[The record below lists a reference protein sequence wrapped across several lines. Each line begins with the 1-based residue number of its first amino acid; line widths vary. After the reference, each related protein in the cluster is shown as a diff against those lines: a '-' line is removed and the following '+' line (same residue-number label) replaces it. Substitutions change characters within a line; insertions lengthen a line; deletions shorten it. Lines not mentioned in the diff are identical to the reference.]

1 MSPEEWLAS
10 QTGSQSSPA
19 ILSPEEWLAQQEK
32 PKGPIELPEEDTSSD
47 FMRGITNYFPQT
59 KELYGAAKVLTGN
72 VVGSKELTK
81 SGIETMEEAQTQ
93 QQVKKSDTFTDAW
106 EKGIGTVVA
115 NYLPYQIGA
124 GVANVGESLAM
135 LGIGAGV
142 GAIAGGGIGALPG
155 AVTAGLSRSLAE
167 KGVLEAAKAVAKNVA
182 KEEAEK
188 GAEAEAAKLAG
199 EAAAKAYTEKEA
211 AKVLTSAEGK
221 KLISDAAV
229 DVGKNAGLAGQAV
242 FHGAG
247 ETAQQAIETGQE
259 EAEKNKTVYD
269 PNNLDLGRLLPAAA
283 VHAVAD
289 FVSEKF
295 FLSAF
300 KEIPGSYDSFVKDVA
315 KAIATTAGK
324 ELVPEE
330 IQEMAQ
336 RYGANL
342 SLTDADALKDY
353 LNTAMASV
361 AMSIVPGTVGGT
373 RTYLNAKS
381 PNTDQTN
388 TETVDLK
395 NNPKTDTGKL
405 DADTAAVFTPA
416 TEATGQAL
424 VDNALVPEVE
434 QPEVKD
440 PKVEASNYLAELDA
454 GNKKP
459 NASILKGHLKA
470 LGIEDVETGK
480 GFTTRAI
487 DAIKN
492 KVAEG
497 EPNVEQPNAAPS
509 GGSAE
514 VVSGPAAVSPT
525 EGTGGNERPGVVPN
539 EPNVGGAP
547 TGEIPS
553 ETSVNTQ
560 TVADQVGASTPS
572 QTAQPNQPST
582 SNVVTPISEEQQLRE
597 AFEKDQQREELDQ
610 QEKDRLLEESY
621 GKPIPQNRVTA
632 ELREEYEGTRQ
643 EMQEAGMPI
652 PPWEKLTVDEKYIYL
667 ENIRNNTIEE
677 HRNAGER
684 LFEYREGNESTLTPA
699 QRRIAIG
706 YVANRGT
713 YSEMFGT
720 SLPAWDQLTPEA
732 QQIYLDTV
740 KNNSAIQ
747 QDQGFNNV
755 MDQLEKEGTH
765 VRGVGH
771 AAQQTLLL
779 KGTEQERK
787 ENVTKEAEA
796 EKQRQES
803 AQGKG
808 KSVSEEVRAALIK
821 GDINGVLDILIHDA
835 RGQNIGPQKNES
847 PAIKELSR
855 RQSILTKFVNRFLA
869 RALSSI
875 KFTSKVVTDVNDAV
889 IQRLLKEGKLAEY
902 DPKTD
907 TFYFTPGGFD
917 ESTILHEIV
926 HAGTVKL
933 INQYLTNPDSLEAHQ
948 REAIE
953 HLQKIFDFAKKRLG
967 ARYKNAFENLYEFMS
982 YSMTDNRFQNDLAGI
997 QSRNLGLYTSSVVKD
1012 LWTNLTTALSKLY
1025 GLITSKGKSLEMQPE
1040 LYAEM
1045 VKAYSFQ
1052 EPVYKYDE
1060 EDGELLTDVGD
1071 IVEGQ
1076 ETEVKEEKKKYKN
1089 AKKLLSKEP
1098 GYEGNLLLELS
1109 EILDNILATPEVGTE
1124 VAPLAAKKAG
1134 AAPKAPRKP
1143 KQAKPVRGGGLYGDQ
1158 PEYKKDAAGKPK
1170 TSKDVKDALT
1180 KPSFWRRAAVLF
1192 QNRAYEIKSW
1202 QNKNDLAGL
1211 TRYSKLDEINNISDL
1226 LTLAAARG
1234 KNYFNQYIQ
1243 APAERLEKAINQYA
1257 KTTGQSLEVT
1267 LQTVHRLLEAL
1278 HEPERRMVRFLLD
1291 VPLSKVKN
1299 LMQNGVAISAADR
1312 RAQIINILDSRIPL
1326 TRAQAQQLRTELNN
1340 LVFERDANGNFVK
1353 DANGNFK
1360 VSKYVDPMGDSP
1372 KQKYNKQGVA
1382 KGVATDITDETY
1394 NVIGVDKAAIA
1405 QRLKEYQTDANKP
1418 LFDEMLS
1425 NLKQIT
1431 DATILLNREANYFSN
1446 PVGNRVNFY
1455 NYQHYAPFKG
1465 FNSNTKTE
1473 QMLDFNSEHLGKD
1486 LQSAEAGFGGR
1497 STLSNDPILQALAD
1511 AARAA
1516 ATAGR
1521 GEELTQ
1527 AIKNASKKGKFNKNG
1542 QGLLDANVIDHIEYK
1557 DRENSHLFDKYSAA
1571 RNIIFHYNS
1580 DGSIDIIKINENKM
1594 AEAIKKTYQD
1604 VNPMVDI
1611 ANKATSFFGQL
1622 HTRYNYNFAPLN
1634 FVRDALTN
1642 AWAIGADMG
1651 PAQAAKFIS
1660 IIATHVVNGGL
1671 PKAAKVA
1678 KLFEEGNF
1686 AELERLSKND
1696 AQVRNMV
1703 ENILE
1708 GGLVSHMQGLSMK
1721 SNFDYLNKQ
1730 LGRNKVLQTKDQ
1742 LDKVVDLWNNMFE
1755 IASRGAAY
1763 GVAKANYMSDGLS
1776 EQDAAVKAAV
1786 FSKNLA
1792 NFEQVGKYG
1801 KAMGA
1806 LFMFF
1811 RPSATGAV
1819 RAIEAAAPAFTDI
1832 DNEVM
1837 RLPAHIRDNPA
1848 AVAEFRKNFA
1858 KKQKYARIMTA
1869 GLFGLGM
1876 TVYAMSMMMAP
1887 DDDLGRNETMNDS
1900 MDQWTRYARF
1910 HLPGMETPIQ
1920 MPWGF
1925 GLGAFAASGA
1935 QMAAFLTGKS
1945 SFGEMAANTFL
1956 QIALDSFVPIPV
1968 SRMSPVDNPVGF
1980 AVDSIAPSLV
1990 RPVIEFAMNKNGLGQ
2005 DINNEAAGRKMGD
2018 AYIGGDHIPEIY
2030 KDITRGMFNTTDGEF
2045 DWSPNTL
2052 YFFANSYADGA
2063 SRVGE
2068 ELYSIKDLASGQKDF
2083 SAKTDLP
2090 FFGSFFG
2097 AKSNVDTKEFTSI
2110 ERQIEEKTRILNEAK
2125 VADPEVYAARLA
2137 KYPFDEMIIG
2147 AYNNQLNANLN
2158 PLRAEAKQY
2167 KLMAISPKE
2176 RDELLKV
2183 NKLQQDLVKYQMVS
2197 EFKAYGMRP

>member
-19 ILSPEEWLAQQEK
+19 ILSPEEWLAQQGK

-155 AVTAGLSRSLAE
+155 VVTAGLSRSLAE

-182 KEEAEK
+182 KAEAEK

-229 DVGKNAGLAGQAV
+229 NVGKNAGLAGQAV

-300 KEIPGSYDSFVKDVA
+300 KEIPGSYGSFVKDVA

-324 ELVPEE
+324 ELIPEE

-539 EPNVGGAP
+539 EPNVGGTP
-547 TGEIPS
+547 TGEVTGQTPIVTAEPKSPEAYAERTKDDPAAPPFNDTDARVNRVANMYEQAGETEKAAAVRDIPNQHRPSYEETAELEIKLQDDLKAKENTETTAEQAGEEVPS
-553 ETSVNTQ
+553 ETVEP
-560 TVADQVGASTPS
+560 V
-572 QTAQPNQPST
+572 QPETTGS
-582 SNVVTPISEEQQLRE
+582 VTPISEEQE
-597 AFEKDQQREELDQ
+597 KHDAFEKDQTDQ
-610 QEKDRLLEESY
+610 NVDNQEKDRVIQEVYDQPAS
-621 GKPIPQNRVTA
+621 QMRTNA
-632 ELREEYEGTRQ
+632 ELQEEYEGTRQ
-643 EMQEAGMPI
+643 EMEEAGFPI
-652 PPWEKLTVDEKYIYL
+652 PMWEDLTPDEKNIYMR
-667 ENIRNNTIEE
+667 NIPNDTIDE
-677 HRNAGER
+677 HRNAGQQ
-684 LFEYREGNESTLTPA
+684 LFLFRESNRSKQTATNNI
-699 QRRIAIG
+699 QR
-706 YVANRGT
+706 
-713 YSEMFGT
+713 
-720 SLPAWDQLTPEA
+720 
-732 QQIYLDTV
+732 
-740 KNNSAIQ
+740 
-747 QDQGFNNV
+747 
-755 MDQLEKEGTH
+755 
-765 VRGVGH
+765 
-771 AAQQTLLL
+771 
-779 KGTEQERK
+779 
-787 ENVTKEAEA
+787 
-796 EKQRQES
+796 EKQEQES

-808 KSVSEEVRAALIK
+808 KPVSEEVRTALTN
-821 GDINGVLDILIHDA
+821 GDINGVLDILIHEA
-835 RGQNIGPQKNES
+835 QGQNIGPEKNET
-847 PAIKELSR
+847 PAIKELAKR
-855 RQSILTKFVNRFLA
+855 HSILTKFVNRFLA
-869 RALSSI
+869 RALNSI

-967 ARYKNAFENLYEFMS
+967 GRYKNAFENLYEFMS

-1012 LWTNLTTALSKLY
+1012 LWSNLTTALSKLY
-1025 GLITSKGKSLEMQPE
+1025 GLITSKGKSLEMRPE

-1143 KQAKPVRGGGLYGDQ
+1143 KQAKPTRSGGLYGDQ
-1158 PEYKKDAAGKPK
+1158 PEYKKDSAGKPK
-1170 TSKDVKDALT
+1170 TSNDVKDALT

-1192 QNRAYEIKSW
+1192 QNHAYEIKSW

-1243 APAERLEKAINQYA
+1243 APAERLEKAINQYSKA
-1257 KTTGQSLEVT
+1257 TGQSLEIT

-1312 RAQIINILDSRIPL
+1312 RAQIINLLDSRIPL

-1382 KGVATDITDETY
+1382 KGVPTDITNETY

-1405 QRLKEYQTDANKP
+1405 QRLKEYQADPNKP

-1425 NLKQIT
+1425 NLKEIT

-1465 FNSNTKTE
+1465 FNRNTKTE

-1497 STLSNDPILQALAD
+1497 STLSNDPVLQALAD

-1527 AIKNASKKGKFNKNG
+1527 AIKNSSKKGKFNKNG
-1542 QGLLDANVIDHIEYK
+1542 QGLLDANVIDHIEFK

-1634 FVRDALTN
+1634 FARDALTN

-1945 SFGEMAANTFL
+1945 SFGEMAANVFL

-2097 AKSNVDTKEFTSI
+2097 AKSNVDTKEFASI

-2167 KLMAISPKE
+2167 RLMAISPKE